1 MDSGHLH
8 GWWGRPSTF
17 VVCPLAQDD
26 MFYRR
31 RLPHWIPEE
40 AILFL
45 TWRLAGSTP
54 VPVPEII
61 TLDYLAGKRESS
73 VAGPGPFWLRD
84 PRVAKLVATTLHYG
98 EATRHYYDLYAWMI
112 MPNHVHVV
120 LKPRIELSVILRW
133 LKGRTAHTANRLLG
147 RTGTAFWQDESFDHW
162 IRSNHEL
169 HGLIEYV
176 ENNPVHAGL
185 AQVASEWPW
194 SSASF
199 RADDKRRSSAPPDPI
214 SY

>member
-1 MDSGHLH
+1 M
-8 GWWGRPSTF
+8 
-17 VVCPLAQDD
+17 
-26 MFYRR
+26 
-31 RLPHWIPEE
+31 
-40 AILFL
+40 
-45 TWRLAGSTP
+45 
-54 VPVPEII
+54 
-61 TLDYLAGKRESS
+61 
-73 VAGPGPFWLRD
+73 VANALR
-84 PRVAKLVATTLHYG
+84 YG
-98 EATRHYYDLYAWMI
+98 ESIRGLYQLYAWVI
-112 MPNHVHVV
+112 MPNHMHVV